1 MQKTFILGIT
11 GASGSIYAVRLIEQL
26 ALQNIKLHVIASKT
40 AREVVAYETQLDI
53 QEYIETIISKDNT
66 KAIFELEEH
75 DNYFS
80 KVASG
85 SYITDGMIILPCS
98 VSTIG
103 SIANGISSNLL
114 HRAAAV
120 CLKEK
125 RKLILVARET
135 PLTSIDLQNMLTL
148 SNNGATI
155 LPASPAFYH
164 IPKTYDDIVNF
175 VVGKVLDQLQIENYL
190 YKKWGED

>member
-1 MQKTFILGIT
+1 MQKTLIVGIT
-11 GASGSIYAVRLIEQL
+11 GASGSVYALRLLEEL
-26 ALQNIKLHVIASKT
+26 AKEKLKVHIVASKT
-40 AREVVAYETQLDI
+40 AEKVVTYETETDI
-53 QEYIETIISKDNT
+53 KSHIEMLMSKDDT
-66 KAIFELEEH
+66 RAVFEIEEH

-85 SYITDGMIILPCS
+85 SYLTHGMVIVPCS

-103 SIANGISSNLL
+103 SVANGISSNLL

-120 CLKEK
+120 CLKER
-125 RKLILVARET
+125 RKLVLVARET

-148 SNNGATI
+148 SNSGATI

-164 IPKTYDDIVNF
+164 LPKTYDEVVNF
-175 VVGKVLDQLQIENYL
+175 VVGKILDQLEIETKL
-190 YKKWGED
+190 YKKWGEN

>member
-1 MQKTFILGIT
+1 MRKTLILGIT
-11 GASGSIYAVRLIEQL
+11 GASGSIYAIRLIEQL
-26 ALQNIKLHVIASKT
+26 ALQNMKVHIIASKT
-40 AREVVAYETQLDI
+40 AKEVITYETQLHM
-53 QEYIETIISKDNT
+53 QTFIETIMT
-66 KAIFELEEH
+66 KNSTVATFEIEKH
-75 DNYFS
+75 DDYFS

-85 SYITDGMIILPCS
+85 SYVTQGMIVLPCS

-114 HRAAAV
+114 HRAASV
-120 CLKEK
+120 CLKER

-148 SNNGATI
+148 SNNGAII
-155 LPASPAFYH
+155 LPASPGFYH

-175 VVGKVLDQLQIENYL
+175 VVGKVLDQLQIEADL
-190 YKKWGED
+190 YKKWGEN